1 MVSKEKKVS
10 KKERQEKMR
19 KLIVLLGVMIILTG
33 CSKETKVETPPW
45 SEKQQEQ
52 WDDEDVSVPILKIKF

>member
-1 MVSKEKKVS
+1 MK
-10 KKERQEKMR
+10 

-52 WDDEDVSVPILKIKF
+52 WDERDVSVPIVKIKF

>member
-1 MVSKEKKVS
+1 MVSKEKKVG
-10 KKERQEKMR
+10 KKERQEKMK

-33 CSKETKVETPPW
+33 CYKDARVETPPW

-52 WDDEDVSVPILKIKF
+52 WDDEDVSVPIVKIKF